1 MNQFSGML
9 NINPQ
14 KLFVD
19 TTTTTL
25 ANKQSSSYIIEPT
38 SNSNASPTAITS
50 ITSTPAFARVEN
62 LMQALYTE
70 VMESE
75 LSSLTTLLML
85 LLFSTFLYNFS
96 KKCYSYHR

>member
-25 ANKQSSSYIIEPT
+25 ANTQSSSYIMEPT
-38 SNSNASPTAITS
+38 SNSNASPTA